1 MNEELWEEYPFSHTL
16 HTVIYYSFIVCLCV
30 CCTVLATVHRI
41 EIKRLDKLLHKQHLV
56 REQTHH
62 HLDNNSN
69 NK

>member
-16 HTVIYYSFIVCLCV
+16 HTVIYIHSLCV
-30 CCTVLATVHRI
+30 CVCAVQSIATVHRI
-41 EIKRLDKLLHKQHLV
+41 EIKRLDNLLHKQHLV

-62 HLDNNSN
+62 HLDNNN